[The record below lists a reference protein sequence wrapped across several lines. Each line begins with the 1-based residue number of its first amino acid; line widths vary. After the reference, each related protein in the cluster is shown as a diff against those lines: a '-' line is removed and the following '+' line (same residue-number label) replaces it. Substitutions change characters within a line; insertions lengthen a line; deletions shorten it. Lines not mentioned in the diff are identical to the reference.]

1 MIFRYEIHASY
12 KRLKWMRYVLTF
24 INIAFN
30 IVATMF
36 LFSEI
41 RVTSKDQR
49 SVNFVGNAPVNVS
62 FWSIIHSLLS
72 PCEYAH
78 GKCTLDEN
86 NEQIDFKMTVTKQ
99 VDHTRGRPPISWL
112 SNLLSRM
119 RKWCCWSNYSW
130 CGKRACDAPGRCAR
144 SCGCI

>member
-1 MIFRYEIHASY
+1 
-12 KRLKWMRYVLTF
+12 MRYVLTF

-62 FWSIIHSLLS
+62 F
-72 PCEYAH
+72 
-78 GKCTLDEN
+78 
-86 NEQIDFKMTVTKQ
+86 
-99 VDHTRGRPPISWL
+99 
-112 SNLLSRM
+112 
-119 RKWCCWSNYSW
+119 
-130 CGKRACDAPGRCAR
+130 
-144 SCGCI
+144 